1 MLIRSKAGGFSLI
14 ELMIVVAI
22 IGIIAAIAFPSYQNN
37 VRETRRATAQA
48 DLMALAQWM
57 ERQYSGDF
65 SYLEGGNQPV
75 LPYSESPQ
83 SGGASVFYN
92 VSFSGSV
99 TQNSFT
105 LMAVPA
111 GDQANDRCGTLLLDQ
126 AGTRSAT
133 KGGTTVSDCW

>member
-65 SYLEGGNQPV
+65 SYLEGGIQPV

-83 SGGASVFYN
+83 SGGASAFYN
-92 VSFSGSV
+92 ISFSGSV
-99 TQNSFT
+99 TQNTFT

-111 GDQANDRCGTLLLDQ
+111 ADQANDRCGTLFLDQ
-126 AGTRSAT
+126 AGTRSGT
-133 KGGTTVSDCW
+133 KGGATVSDCW